1 MKHEHNKR
9 QGGARNTALKAA
21 TGEYVIFLDADD
33 YWNARNALSV
43 LAGIL
48 SSHEGLDV
56 LRSVSWDNAAHDAR
70 PTFEDVNSDGAE
82 CSGQEF
88 TGIEYLSGENFFFDV
103 WTSCY
108 RREFLIGND
117 LYFRENVTYEDG
129 DWSTKVFW
137 KARRVLLVS
146 FPFYIHRLNPESTA
160 MKPRPK
166 AFVDNIVALSAI
178 DDLVRSVEMSPQCR
192 RACYARI
199 KRSIMSYVMISRN
212 FPVGTSL
219 QCLKN
224 LRRSLLTDTGRY
236 DLTASEQ
243 IKMWLFAHCPWLLV
257 GIVRYLTLTKRLV
270 LKCVR
275 R

>member
-1 MKHEHNKR
+1 M
-9 QGGARNTALKAA
+9 
-21 TGEYVIFLDADD
+21 IFLDADD

-56 LRSVSWDNAAHDAR
+56 LRSVSWSNAAHDAR
-70 PTFEDVNSDGAE
+70 PELETVDIVGVDASY
-82 CSGQEF
+82 QEY
-88 TGIEYLSGENFFFDV
+88 TGMEYLSSGKFFADV

-108 RREFLIGND
+108 RREFLTDNN
-117 LYFRENVTYEDG
+117 LYFRENVAYEDG
-129 DWSTKVFW
+129 DWNIKVFW
-137 KARRVLLVS
+137 KAKCVLLVS

-166 AFVDNIVALSAI
+166 AFADNILGILAI
-178 DDLVRSVEMSPQCR
+178 DDFVKSVEMPPQCR
-192 RACYARI
+192 RACYAWI

-219 QCLKN
+219 QCLKS
-224 LRRSLLTDTGRY
+224 LRRNLLTETWRY
-236 DLTASEQ
+236 DMSAAERV
-243 IKMWLFAHCPWLLV
+243 KMWLFAHCPWLLV
-257 GIVRYLTLTKRLV
+257 GMVRCLTLTKRFV